1 MWQIAAM
8 KILVLHAHPRL
19 SASVVQR
26 AMLRAIEGL
35 DDVTLVDL
43 YAEYPGLDIDVAK
56 EQQRLLH
63 HDVIVLQHPF
73 YWYSSPSIIK
83 EWQDLVLENG
93 WASGPGG
100 PQLAGR
106 FMMNAISTGGSEAA
120 YHHEGRNRFEITEL
134 LSPFNQTAYLC
145 SMAYL
150 DPFVIH
156 AGRRMAEA
164 DLSAA
169 AESYRD
175 LIVGL
180 DMKDYEKSTHELNNA
195 LRQLQPLPPP
205 DEATGA
211 TRMRKEFLPI
221 ERCSLKPPRAA
232 RFSQSDCIPDRSCHR
247 RPTKPG
253 WSATSTSQIGRA
265 HV

>member
-56 EQQRLLH
+56 EQQRLLT

-93 WASGPGG
+93 WAYGPGG
-100 PQLAGR
+100 TRLAGR
-106 FMMNAISTGGSEAA
+106 FLMSAISTGGPADV
-120 YHHEGRNRFEITEL
+120 YHAQGRNRFEVAEL
-134 LSPFNQTAYLC
+134 LAPFNQTAYLC

-150 DPFVIH
+150 APFVIYS
-156 AGRRMAEA
+156 GRRMEA
-164 DLSAA
+164 AQLSTAV
-169 AESYRD
+169 ESYRD

-180 DMKDYEKSTHELNNA
+180 RDGTIDPLSRLAPGYT
-195 LRQLQPLPPP
+195 LPPHFA
-205 DEATGA
+205 EG
-211 TRMRKEFLPI
+211 I
-221 ERCSLKPPRAA
+221 
-232 RFSQSDCIPDRSCHR
+232 R
-247 RPTKPG
+247 R
-253 WSATSTSQIGRA
+253 
-265 HV
+265 